1 MKSVWNSF
9 LIAVSMYSRIPVPQ
23 AEWNEKNMRYAL
35 CFFPLIG
42 VVIAAVCFGLFYLS
56 EYLCLPVYLRGALV
70 TVVPIV
76 ITGGLHMDGYCDTT
90 DALSSHQPRERKLE
104 ILKDSH
110 TGAFAVI
117 WCAVY
122 FILYFGSA
130 ASCTLQTYMIF
141 LSAFVFARG
150 LSAFSVAN
158 FPTAKEGLVSTFKNA
173 GARVMVTVISIFWI
187 GASVLYSVMLFPW
200 LGCIVCISGLL
211 TYLCCVSVMFRLFGG
226 ISGDLAVW
234 MVEFVEVVG
243 VVAAEVGGD
252 IL

>member
-1 MKSVWNSF
+1 M
-9 LIAVSMYSRIPVPQ
+9 IAVSMYSRIPVPQ

-35 CFFPLIG
+35 CFFPLLG

-226 ISGDLAVW
+226 ISGDLAGW
-234 MVEFVEVVG
+234 MVQIVEVVMLL
-243 VVAAEVGGD
+243 AAAVGGY